1 MVLKNRKPLLVYDN
15 ACDFCRYWIAQWQH
29 VTGGHVDYAP
39 YQEVAA
45 QFPEIPLSA
54 FENSVNQ
61 AILKSGLALKKINIE
76 FDMEKSSWEW
86 IGYVAP
92 QLGHW
97 VTIHRENSIWHLSA
111 VTEQC
116 GVLKIIHRD
125 LAAALT
131 ELKLVTN
138 VSNGNI

>member
-1 MVLKNRKPLLVYDN
+1 MLQNTIEGFKTLL
-15 ACDFCRYWIAQWQH
+15 ASQRYILESEFMYTSDLSGLEANS
-29 VTGGHVDYAP
+29 
-39 YQEVAA
+39 
-45 QFPEIPLSA
+45 SA
-54 FENSVNQ
+54 FETSVNQ
-61 AILKSGLALKKINIE
+61 AILKSGLALKKINLE
-76 FDMEKSSWEW
+76 FDTEKSSWEW

-97 VTIHRENSIWHLSA
+97 VTIHRDNSIWHLSA